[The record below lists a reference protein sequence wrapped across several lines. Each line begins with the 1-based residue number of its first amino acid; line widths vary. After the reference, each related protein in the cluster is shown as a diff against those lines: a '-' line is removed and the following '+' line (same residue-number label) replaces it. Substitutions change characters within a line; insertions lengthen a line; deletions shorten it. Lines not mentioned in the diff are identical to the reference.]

1 MPHSARK
8 KKEVGEAV
16 AEMHFVRAQPR
27 YGASASALNADFDGE
42 VYPMIQII
50 AQSAQ
55 NMVDY
60 QCRASRDGERI
71 ELICNDARVFPWNN
85 PGDMPGGA
93 FRAQFHFFFNDTA
106 TTEIYTLSLHD
117 ALPIYSHPATN
128 GHTDTEAPSG
138 AITHGCSCS
147 RSRHRRSSGC
157 SDSPGRPSWSPPT
170 WPAGTATTKIG
181 RAHV

>member
-1 MPHSARK
+1 MVLDGYDVDRCMSTRT
-8 KKEVGEAV
+8 
-16 AEMHFVRAQPR
+16 AQ
-27 YGASASALNADFDGE
+27 
-42 VYPMIQII
+42 Q
-50 AQSAQ
+50 
-55 NMVDY
+55 
-60 QCRASRDGERI
+60 QCRACFQEASGEY
-71 ELICNDARVFPWNN
+71 CHA
-85 PGDMPGGA
+85 A
-93 FRAQFHFFFNDTA
+93 YYHFFFNDTA